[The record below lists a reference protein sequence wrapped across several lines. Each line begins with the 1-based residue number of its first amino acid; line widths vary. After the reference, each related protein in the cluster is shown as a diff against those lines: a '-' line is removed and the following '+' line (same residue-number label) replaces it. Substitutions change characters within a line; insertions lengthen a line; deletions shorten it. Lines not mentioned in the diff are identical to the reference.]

1 MDSIPDPILDEFVAA
16 CRRVSGHG
24 LMRCSSGNLSM
35 RLDEERLLATAS
47 RSWMSTLSRDQVT
60 VCRIR
65 DGHVLRGTKPTV
77 EIGFHCG
84 ILRERPDVNV
94 VLHFQAP
101 CATTLACQDTGSTN
115 YFVIPEIPFYIG
127 PVARVP
133 FLLPGSREL
142 AEAVTA
148 AMRDHDMVVMGNHG
162 QVTVARD
169 MEHVIQNAEFFEL
182 ACGIIVR
189 GGPAVTPLS
198 DETAAELLALRQGL
212 PDSGVS

>member
-1 MDSIPDPILDEFVAA
+1 M
-16 CRRVSGHG
+16 
-24 LMRCSSGNLSM
+24 
-35 RLDEERLLATAS
+35 
-47 RSWMSTLSRDQVT
+47 
-60 VCRIR
+60 
-65 DGHVLRGTKPTV
+65 
-77 EIGFHCG
+77 
-84 ILRERPDVNV
+84 
-94 VLHFQAP
+94 
-101 CATTLACQDTGSTN
+101 GS
-115 YFVIPEIPFYIG
+115 VIFENPNEPRQPAKGVYCWSYAVQGKEIPFYIG

-133 FLLPGSREL
+133 YLLPGSRDL

-169 MEHVIQNAEFFEL
+169 LEHVIQNAEFFEL

-198 DETAAELLALRQGL
+198 DEMAAELLALRQGL